1 MSITPRVF
9 EGKRFQVQ
17 ATPGSQV
24 PDGDSG
30 TLVAAQPPQL
40 LQTWQWA
47 SSERQLPNTSIRWA
61 KSRACRWEGAPSLP
75 TETKAGPQA
84 QRKLHLLPP
93 PAREAL
99 LTKNSPKTD
108 WAARTRTGLEE
119 LCRRAP
125 VTGTGRQMCSAGRSC
140 TPSPGPQLELSCW
153 GARLHL
159 IHMATCKLQGLAPNP
174 CPSLLFWAPW
184 GIPQHHWPPQ
194 MAPVLEGHFQGTAP
208 QEIHSQETLGPWH
221 THILGLQVKAF
232 QTVSAPQGEALW
244 SPRACLVCGVA
255 APVGPAKCQLWSS
268 LLGRPTAH
276 PARKSDTREPR
287 ATALP
292 LRSVCVLCAR
302 PPPRNQCRDVLV
314 DAPLKDTTTRPQPHR
329 LLRTRTDYG

>member
-1 MSITPRVF
+1 MGFQRATATKHLHPVGKIPGLQVGRGSFSSHGNQGRSASTAQAAPAPTP
-9 EGKRFQVQ
+9 
-17 ATPGSQV
+17 SQGGLAHQ
-24 PDGDSG
+24 D
-30 TLVAAQPPQL
+30 
-40 LQTWQWA
+40 
-47 SSERQLPNTSIRWA
+47 
-61 KSRACRWEGAPSLP
+61 
-75 TETKAGPQA
+75 
-84 QRKLHLLPP
+84 
-93 PAREAL
+93 
-99 LTKNSPKTD
+99 SPKTD

-329 LLRTRTDYG
+329 LLRTRTDYGEAWARGPWHLGQVLHPRVVCSSVRRTSGRGCPRPHP